1 MQQTQVVTLVADA
14 IQTLM
19 KVALPLLITAMVIG
33 IVISIFQAATQ
44 INEQTLSFVPKLVG
58 IFIVL
63 LVFGGWMLSTLSDFM
78 IRVFSYA
85 NTVVK

>member
-1 MQQTQVVTLVADA
+1 MQQSQVVTLVADA

-19 KVALPLLITAMVIG
+19 KVALPFLITAMVIG

-44 INEQTLSFVPKLVG
+44 INEQTLSFVPKIFG
-58 IFIVL
+58 IFIVM
-63 LVFGGWMLSTLSDFM
+63 LVFGGWMLSTLSDF
-78 IRVFSYA
+78 ILRVFSYI